1 MQEKLE
7 HINSTILDG
16 SVDNFALNRKVIWGW
31 SFTEIQILN

>member
-7 HINSTILDG
+7 NSNSTIFGGPLD
-16 SVDNFALNRKVIWGW
+16 SFALNRKVIWGW